1 MQENSFRL
9 GLSHV
14 VAVVAEFDEYS
25 NDVLNLNEGSC
36 LPRYNFTPK
45 VVTNRA
51 RKLLVLVQFSFTKQR
66 KLCSLN
72 EVNGKFFCLDL
83 ITMVPKDLLLPVIVF
98 LAKFCNLVTKIG
110 ALRQVQ
116 SLFWKKMACC
126 HHIMRGKNLKSPYFD
141 NGL

>member
-1 MQENSFRL
+1 LQENSFCL

-25 NDVLNLNEGSC
+25 NDVLDLNEGSC

-45 VVTNRA
+45 VVR
-51 RKLLVLVQFSFTKQR
+51 RIEQGRFSFWFNFHLQKQR

-98 LAKFCNLVTKIG
+98 LAKFCNLVKNIG

-116 SLFWKKMACC
+116 IF
-126 HHIMRGKNLKSPYFD
+126 F
-141 NGL
+141 